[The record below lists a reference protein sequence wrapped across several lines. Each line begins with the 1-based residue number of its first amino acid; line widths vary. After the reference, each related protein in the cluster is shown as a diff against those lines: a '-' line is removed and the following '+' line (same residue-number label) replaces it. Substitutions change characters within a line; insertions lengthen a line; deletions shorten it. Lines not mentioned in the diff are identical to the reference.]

1 MGSRPLFISAM
12 RRSAARPA
20 GEPRTDFPTRRNL
33 EEVTG
38 LEITRRDLLK
48 YAAGSAAALGLSRMH
63 LTRLETALAANSRP
77 PVIWLSGQA
86 CTGCSVS
93 LLNAVN
99 PTIDQVLLNTISL
112 NYHPNVMA
120 AAGDLA
126 VSAARSTAQAGGYIL
141 VVEGAIPTASS
152 GRFCYVWD
160 GGGRSVTMADA
171 VSSLAA
177 TAQYV
182 VAVGSCA
189 SFGGIPA
196 TYGAAGA
203 KSVSAFLGKPMI
215 SLPGCPAHPDWIIG
229 SLVQILTGPLPALDS
244 NNRPTAFYKSQVIH
258 DRCPRREEDEASGFG
273 QDGRCLEELGCKGPR
288 SHADCDTRK
297 WNNAQNWCIGAN
309 GLCIGC
315 VEPNYPAFPFH
326 SGGVYVPPQT
336 TPAPTNTPGPSPT
349 PTRTPTPVATVDPG
363 KLTHKSYLPLVSRG
377 Q

>member
-1 MGSRPLFISAM
+1 M
-12 RRSAARPA
+12 
-20 GEPRTDFPTRRNL
+20 N
-33 EEVTG
+33 
-38 LEITRRDLLK
+38 ITRRDFLK
-48 YAAGSAAALGLSRMH
+48 YAATSAAALGLSRVQ
-63 LTRLETALAANSRP
+63 LTRLETALAASSRP

-99 PTIDQVLLNTISL
+99 PTVDQVLLNTISL

-126 VSAARSTAQAGGYIL
+126 VSAARSTAQTGGYIL

-152 GRFCYVWD
+152 GRYCYVWD
-160 GGGRSVTMADA
+160 EGGHSVTMADA

-196 TYGAAGA
+196 TYGSSGA
-203 KSVSAFLGKPMI
+203 MGVGAFLGRPVI
-215 SLPGCPAHPDWIIG
+215 NLPGCPAHPDWIIG
-229 SLVQILTGPLPALDS
+229 SLVQVLTGPMPALDAS
-244 NNRPTAFYKSQVIH
+244 SRPTAFYKSQVIH
-258 DRCPRREEDEASGFG
+258 SRCPRNDAEDSSQFG
-273 QDGRCLEELGCKGPR
+273 QEGRCLEELGCKGPR

-297 WNNAQNWCIGAN
+297 WNNGQNWCIGAN

-315 VEPNYPAFPFH
+315 VEPDYPAFPFH
-326 SGGVYVPPQT
+326 AGGVYLPPQV
-336 TPAPTNTPGPSPT
+336 TPTPGTSPTPTRTNTPGPSPT
-349 PTRTPTPVATVDPG
+349 PTQTPTPVATPDPS
-363 KLTHKSYLPLVSRG
+363 KLTHKSYLPLVSNGR
-377 Q
+377 